1 MDIII
6 SHLELGLVLTLCG
19 LGAAFWLPAI
29 IIGLI
34 SHGKKKNCTMNTVGL
49 VIRINSKS
57 SGDGSLSFYPVYE
70 YYANGMKYTNEGASI
85 KHCVPQVGA
94 KVPVMYNPAKP
105 KQSYIPGYDNKV
117 YKILAIVFG
126 IIGCIPILV
135 CTGILFFTGI

>member
-1 MDIII
+1 
-6 SHLELGLVLTLCG
+6 
-19 LGAAFWLPAI
+19 
-29 IIGLI
+29 
-34 SHGKKKNCTMNTVGL
+34 MNTVGL

-85 KHCVPQVGA
+85 RNHTPQVGTR
-94 KVPVMYNPAKP
+94 VPVMYNPAKP

-117 YKILAIVFG
+117 YKILTIAFG

-135 CTGILFFTGI
+135 CIGIFIFTCL

>member
-1 MDIII
+1 M
-6 SHLELGLVLTLCG
+6 ELGLVLTLCG

-105 KQSYIPGYDNKV
+105 KQSYIPGHDNKV

>member
-1 MDIII
+1 M
-6 SHLELGLVLTLCG
+6 ELGLVLTLCG

-85 KHCVPQVGA
+85 KHCVPQVGV
-94 KVPVMYNPAKP
+94 KVPVMYNPANP
-105 KQSYIPGYDNKV
+105 PVSV
-117 YKILAIVFG
+117 YG
-126 IIGCIPILV
+126 
-135 CTGILFFTGI
+135 TGTI

>member
-1 MDIII
+1 M
-6 SHLELGLVLTLCG
+6 ELGLVLTLCG

-57 SGDGSLSFYPVYE
+57 SGDGTLSFHPVYE

-85 KHCVPQVGA
+85 KHRVPKVGT
-94 KVPVMYNPAKP
+94 KVPVMYNP
-105 KQSYIPGYDNKV
+105 QSQSSLTFRDM
-117 YKILAIVFG
+117 
-126 IIGCIPILV
+126 IIRSIRFLRLYLELLGAYRFLYV
-135 CTGILFFTGI
+135 

>member
-1 MDIII
+1 MW
-6 SHLELGLVLTLCG
+6 SGSSVLASGDYYRFDFT
-19 LGAAFWLPAI
+19 W
-29 IIGLI
+29 
-34 SHGKKKNCTMNTVGL
+34 KKKNCTMDTVGL

-85 KHCVPQVGA
+85 KHCVPQVGT

-135 CTGILFFTGI
+135 CAGIFIFTCL

>member
-1 MDIII
+1 M
-6 SHLELGLVLTLCG
+6 ELGLVLTLCG

-70 YYANGMKYTNEGASI
+70 YYANGMKYTNER
-85 KHCVPQVGA
+85 CVHQALCSTSRYKSSGHVQSGKA
-94 KVPVMYNPAKP
+94 KAVLH
-105 KQSYIPGYDNKV
+105 S
-117 YKILAIVFG
+117 G
-126 IIGCIPILV
+126 I
-135 CTGILFFTGI
+135 

>member
-1 MDIII
+1 M
-6 SHLELGLVLTLCG
+6 ELGLVLTLYG

-34 SHGKKKNCTMNTVGL
+34 SHEKKKNCTMNTAGL

-85 KHCVPQVGA
+85 KHCVPQVGT

>member
-1 MDIII
+1 M
-6 SHLELGLVLTLCG
+6 ELGLVLTLCG

-49 VIRINSKS
+49 VVRINSKS
-57 SGDGSLSFYPVYE
+57 SGDGTLSFHPVYE
-70 YYANGMKYTNEGASI
+70 YYANGMKYTNEGAAISN
-85 KHCVPQVGA
+85 HTPQVGTS
-94 KVPVMYNPAKP
+94 VPVMYNPEKP

-117 YKILAIVFG
+117 YKILTIVFG

-135 CTGILFFTGI
+135 CAGIFFFTCL

>member
-1 MDIII
+1 M
-6 SHLELGLVLTLCG
+6 ELGLVLTLCG
-19 LGAAFWLPAI
+19 LGSSVLASGDYYRFV
-29 IIGLI
+29 

-85 KHCVPQVGA
+85 RNHTPQVGTR
-94 KVPVMYNPAKP
+94 VPVMYNPAKP

-135 CTGILFFTGI
+135 CIGIFIFTCL